1 MKRIMFLA
9 FIGVTVFFHAA
20 NANQGIKD
28 NEVVLCQAAPYSGLL
43 AAANSES
50 ISGAL
55 AYFEYVNKKGGVSGR
70 KIRLETRDDKQDPKL
85 TLELTQ
91 QLVDKGCFALFM
103 YRTSPSLQA
112 ILPLVNSQS
121 IPLVAPQVGPQ
132 FLYDDTN
139 KTIFNIRA
147 SYREEVTRAIEQL
160 VSTGISRIALVHATD
175 AFGQEGVAGVD
186 EARKKFKFDIVGKQA
201 LDNRSPEVQ
210 AAVDM
215 IVSTAPQASLIVMGN
230 KPTAEIVKRVKAKG
244 VYSQFIT
251 LSNNSSQAFVDEL
264 GKDGHGVMVVQV
276 IPHPQS
282 AWIGLTK
289 EYIKLQKESPN
300 LKISYGSYLGF
311 ISAKFFVEGLKRSG
325 KNLTRERFVDSLSAA
340 REIDLGGLTISTAG
354 NLGRTG
360 TFIELTMIGRNGQ
373 FIR

>member
-50 ISGAL
+50 TSGAR
-55 AYFEYVNKKGGVSGR
+55 AYFEWVNKKGGVSGR

-215 IVSTAPQASLIVMGN
+215 IVSTAPQASL
-230 KPTAEIVKRVKAKG
+230 
-244 VYSQFIT
+244 
-251 LSNNSSQAFVDEL
+251 
-264 GKDGHGVMVVQV
+264 
-276 IPHPQS
+276 
-282 AWIGLTK
+282 
-289 EYIKLQKESPN
+289 
-300 LKISYGSYLGF
+300 
-311 ISAKFFVEGLKRSG
+311 
-325 KNLTRERFVDSLSAA
+325 
-340 REIDLGGLTISTAG
+340 
-354 NLGRTG
+354 
-360 TFIELTMIGRNGQ
+360 
-373 FIR
+373 